1 MVYKYIYIDD
11 LFGNIEQG
19 TINGL
24 KFGDKLTVDHYSPN
38 TWEVLI
44 DDLTGKMPKADGLLL
59 DLRLEMFAFN
69 DAGQKAKYKGSTLA
83 QELRTLVKEGK
94 IKNDFP
100 IVLISGDA
108 IIEQSL
114 DKTSC
119 DLFEAVIEKE
129 KLGNEISYTELRDKL
144 CCFSK
149 AYNELNL
156 NSNKNI
162 ETILHIKDEF
172 LDVRFQN
179 TFASIKGNPNHII
192 SRFILKQVV
201 ERPSFLI
208 DEYMLA
214 ARLGVDIKS
223 EEWSVLST
231 EILSSFIYSG
241 IFSDF
246 YKRWYMPL
254 LEDWWEKQISEEI
267 VLRSSS
273 AEKRIE
279 LLNSKLNL
287 NLTPILKDEESKSSS
302 FWTVCIQTKKPIDTI
317 DGFLI
322 ENQDDSF
329 PWQEKKYICLE
340 EALRELNYKVAP
352 IEKNRLQILKEY
364 YAKRQ
369 ERIKK

>member
-1 MVYKYIYIDD
+1 MAYKYIYIDD
-11 LFGNIEQG
+11 LFGKIEQG

-24 KFGDKLTVDHYSPN
+24 QYGDKLIVTHDPPN
-38 TWEVLI
+38 TWETLI
-44 DDLTGKMPKADGLLL
+44 DDLTAKMPAFDGLLL
-59 DLRLEMFAFN
+59 DLRLEMFPFN
-69 DAGQKAKYKGSTLA
+69 EAGQKAKYKGSTLA

-108 IIEQSL
+108 VIEHSL
-114 DKTSC
+114 DKTSH

-129 KLGNEISYTELRDKL
+129 KLGNVITYEELRDKL

-149 AYNELNL
+149 AYKEL
-156 NSNKNI
+156 NSNTDKSI
-162 ETILHIKDEF
+162 ETILHINDEF
-172 LDVRFQN
+172 LDIRFQN
-179 TFASIKGNPNHII
+179 TFANIKENPNHII

-208 DEYMLA
+208 DEYILA

-223 EEWSVLST
+223 EKWAVLSN
-231 EILSSFIYSG
+231 EVLSPFIYSG
-241 IFSDF
+241 IFSDY
-246 YKRWYMPL
+246 YKRWYMPFI
-254 LEDWWEKQISEEI
+254 EEWWEKEISEEI

-273 AEKRIE
+273 AEKRVQ

-302 FWTVCIQTKKPIDTI
+302 FWTVCMQTKKPIDTI
-317 DGFLI
+317 DGFLV

-352 IEKNRLQILKEY
+352 IEKNRLQILKEH

>member
-1 MVYKYIYIDD
+1 MAYKYIYIDD
-11 LFGNIEQG
+11 LFGKIEQG

-24 KFGDKLTVDHYSPN
+24 KYGDKLIVEHYLPN
-38 TWEVLI
+38 TWEALI
-44 DDLTGKMPKADGLLL
+44 DDLTIKMPEADGLLL

-69 DAGQKAKYKGSTLA
+69 DAGEKAKYKGSTLA

-108 IIEQSL
+108 VIEQSL
-114 DKTSC
+114 DKTSH

-129 KLGNEISYTELRDKL
+129 RLGNQITYQELRDKL
-144 CCFSK
+144 FCFSK
-149 AYNELNL
+149 AYKELN
-156 NSNKNI
+156 SIAEKNI
-162 ETILHIKDEF
+162 ETVLHINDEF
-172 LDVRFQN
+172 LDIRFQN
-179 TFASIKGNPNHII
+179 TFANIKENPNHII

-201 ERPSFLI
+201 ERPSFLV
-208 DEYMLA
+208 DEYILA

-223 EEWSVLST
+223 EKWSVLST
-231 EILSSFIYSG
+231 EILSAFIYSG
-241 IFSDF
+241 IFSDY
-246 YKRWYMPL
+246 YKRWYMPII
-254 LEDWWEKQISEEI
+254 EEWWEKEIGGEI
-267 VLRSSS
+267 VLRSST
-273 AEKRIE
+273 AEKRVE

-287 NLTPILKDEESKSSS
+287 DLIPILKDEDSKSSS
-302 FWTVCIQTKKPIDTI
+302 FWTICIQTKKPIDTI

-340 EALRELNYKVAP
+340 EALRELNYRVAP
-352 IEKNRLQILKEY
+352 IEKNRLQILKEHY
-364 YAKRQ
+364 EKRQ